1 MRKIPCPF
9 LEDGSFIGLPDRWLG
24 KHAARRDA
32 TLELLRT
39 REKKYGDTFTRFSIA
54 MALLE
59 EWSLPGLMGNPEQW
73 DLERIDLTVIAW
85 VSIETLSDFLACLA
99 SPAAYSKRSGNGPAT
114 STIPTPSQPGS
125 SESNELP
132 GN

>member
-1 MRKIPCPF
+1 MRRIDCPF
-9 LEDGSFIGLPDRWLG
+9 INGAFIGLPDKWLG
-24 KHAARRDA
+24 SHAARRDA

-99 SPAAYSKRSGNGPAT
+99 SPAAYSRRSGDGQETNA
-114 STIPTPSQPGS
+114 IPMPSPVGI
-125 SESNELP
+125 SELNE
-132 GN
+132 